1 MVLSGGMRKL
11 IKYMFLVLLSV
22 VFSCEKM
29 GLIVN
34 CDECTV
40 SEPVEADLKVRL
52 DYPYSTGY
60 NTIVRVYEGI
70 IEDDV
75 LKSTQNVKVTE
86 LSVTVRLNKK
96 YTLTATYVDT
106 NGSTYI
112 AVGSATPR
120 VKYNSDQC
128 KDPCY
133 FIYDKKI
140 DLRLKYSK

>member
-1 MVLSGGMRKL
+1 MVLSVGMRNL
-11 IKYMFLVLLSV
+11 IKYFFLILLSV

-34 CDECTV
+34 CDECTA
-40 SEPVEADLKVRL
+40 SEPVDADLEVRL

-60 NTIVRVYEGI
+60 NTIVQVYEGI
-70 IEDDV
+70 IEDNV
-75 LKSTQNVKVTE
+75 LKSTQAVKVTE
-86 LSVTVRLNKK
+86 LSVPVRLNKK
-96 YTLTATYVDT
+96 YTLTATYVNT

-112 AVGSATPR
+112 TVGSATPR
-120 VKYNSDQC
+120 VRYNTDQC

-133 FIYDKKI
+133 YIYDKKI

>member
-1 MVLSGGMRKL
+1 MVLRRRMRQLVKYFFL
-11 IKYMFLVLLSV
+11 IILSA

-29 GLIVN
+29 GLIIN
-34 CDECTV
+34 CDECTA
-40 SEPVEADLKVRL
+40 SEPVEVDLDIRL
-52 DYPYSTGY
+52 DYPHSTGF

-70 IEDDV
+70 IEDNI
-75 LKSTQNVKVTE
+75 LNSTHNVKDTE
-86 LSVTVRLNKK
+86 FSVQVRLNKK

-106 NGSTYI
+106 DGSTYI
-112 AVGSATPR
+112 TVGSATPR
-120 VKYNSDQC
+120 VKYNTDQC